1 MDDNMDSKSILEEL
15 LLKRSQQKKKMSPN
29 NYKERLF
36 VLTKTNLSYY
46 EYDKMKRGSRKGT
59 IEIKKIRCVEKVN
72 LEEQTPVERQYPFQ
86 IVYKEGLL
94 YIYALNEESRSQ
106 WLKALQK
113 EIRGNPHLLI
123 KYHSGFFVDGKFLC
137 CQQTCKAAPGCTLWE
152 AYAELH
158 TATSEEDRPPIFP
171 DRVLKIPRAVPVLK
185 MEKPSSSTTL
195 AQYDGDSKKTYG
207 SQPNV
212 NMRYIPREDCPDW
225 WQVRKLKSKCLT
237 VPMIQP
243 LGHMELE
250 KINEDFAGSHQRET
264 RFVNQSTSKI
274 SWGFPESSS
283 SEEEE
288 NLNDYDWFAGNISR
302 SQSEQLLRQKG
313 KEGAFMVRNSSQ
325 VGMYTV
331 SLFSH
336 AVKDKKGAVKHYHVH
351 TNAENKV
358 YLAENYCFDSI
369 PALIHYHQHNSAGMI
384 TRLRHPVSTKTN
396 KVPISAP
403 LGSGVWE
410 LKREDISLLKELG
423 SGQFGVVQLGK
434 WKGKYD
440 IAVKMIKEGSMSED
454 EFFQEAQTMM
464 KLSHPKLVKF
474 YGVCS
479 KRYPIYIVTEYIT
492 NGCLLNY
499 LKSHGKGL
507 EPSQLL
513 EMCYDVCEGMA
524 FLESHQ
530 FIHRDLAARNCLVDS
545 DLSVKVSDFGMT
557 RYVLDDQYVSSV
569 GTKFPV
575 KWSAPE
581 VFHYFKYSSKSD
593 VWAFGILMWEV
604 FTLGKQPYDLY
615 DNSQVVVKVSQGHRL
630 YRPQLASDTVYQ
642 IMYSCWHELPEKRPA
657 FQQLLAAIEPLRE
670 KDKP

>member
-1 MDDNMDSKSILEEL
+1 MVRDDNMDTKSILEEL
-15 LLKRSQQKKKMSPN
+15 LLKRSQQKKKMSPS

-46 EYDKMKRGSRKGT
+46 EYDKMKRGSRKGS

-86 IVYKEGLL
+86 IVYKDGLL
-94 YIYALNEESRSQ
+94 YVYASNEESRSQ

-113 EIRGNPHLLI
+113 
-123 KYHSGFFVDGKFLC
+123 D
-137 CQQTCKAAPGCTLWE
+137 AD
-152 AYAELH
+152 LH
-158 TATSEEDRPPIFP
+158 IATKQEKHRAPIFP
-171 DRVLKIPRAVPVLK
+171 DRVLKIPRAVPVLRTD
-185 MEKPSSSTTL
+185 EPSSSTAL
-195 AQYDGDSKKTYG
+195 VPYDSDPKKKYDSP
-207 SQPNV
+207 SNV
-212 NMRYIPREDCPDW
+212 NMQYIPREDCPDW
-225 WQVRKLKSKCLT
+225 WQVRKLKS
-237 VPMIQP
+237 
-243 LGHMELE
+243 
-250 KINEDFAGSHQRET
+250 NEDFASSNQRE
-264 RFVNQSTSKI
+264 RNVNHSTSKM
-274 SWGFPESSS
+274 SWGSPESSS

-288 NLNDYDWFAGNISR
+288 NLDDYDWFAGNISR

-325 VGMYTV
+325 AGMYTV
-331 SLFSH
+331 SLFSK
-336 AVKDKKGAVKHYHVH
+336 AMDDKKGTVKHYHVH
-351 TNAENKV
+351 TNAENKL
-358 YLAENYCFDSI
+358 YLAENYCFESI
-369 PALIHYHQHNSAGMI
+369 PKLIHYHQHNSAGMI
-384 TRLRHPVSTKTN
+384 TRLRHPVSTKAN
-396 KVPISAP
+396 KVPMSVS
-403 LGSGVWE
+403 LGNGIWE
-410 LKREDISLLKELG
+410 LKREEITLLKELG
-423 SGQFGVVQLGK
+423 SGQFGVVHLGK
-434 WKGKYD
+434 WKGEYD
-440 IAVKMIKEGSMSED
+440 VAVKMIKEGSMSED

-464 KLSHPKLVKF
+464 KLDHPKLVKF

-492 NGCLLNY
+492 HGCLLNY
-499 LKSHGKGL
+499 LKSHGKRL

-513 EMCYDVCEGMA
+513 EMCCDVCEGMA

-604 FTLGKQPYDLY
+604 FSLGKQPYDLY

-630 YRPQLASDTVYQ
+630 YRPQLASDTIYQ
-642 IMYSCWHELPEKRPA
+642 IMYSCWHELPEKRPT
-657 FQQLLAAIEPLRE
+657 FQQLLSSIEPLRE
-670 KDKP
+670 RDKP

>member
-1 MDDNMDSKSILEEL
+1 MDDNMDTESILEEL

-46 EYDKMKRGSRKGT
+46 EYDKMKRGSRKGS

-86 IVYKEGLL
+86 IVYKDGLL
-94 YIYALNEESRSQ
+94 YVYASNEESRSQ

-123 KYHSGFFVDGKFLC
+123 KYHSGFFVYGKFLC
-137 CQQTCKAAPGCTLWE
+137 CQQSCKAAPGCTLWE
-152 AYAELH
+152 AYADLH
-158 TATSEEDRPPIFP
+158 IEPKEEKHRVPIFP
-171 DRVLKIPRAVPVLK
+171 DRVLKIPRAVPILK
-185 MEKPSSSTTL
+185 MDEPSSSTAL
-195 AQYDGDSKKTYG
+195 AQYDSDSKKNCG
-207 SQPNV
+207 SQSNV
-212 NMRYIPREDCPDW
+212 NMWYMPREDCPDW
-225 WQVRKLKSKCLT
+225 WQVRRLKSS
-237 VPMIQP
+237 
-243 LGHMELE
+243 
-250 KINEDFAGSHQRET
+250 EDLACSNQRE
-264 RFVNQSTSKI
+264 RNVVDHSTLKM
-274 SWGFPESSS
+274 SWGSPESSS

-288 NLNDYDWFAGNISR
+288 NLDDYDWFAGNISR

-325 VGMYTV
+325 AGMYTV
-331 SLFSH
+331 SLFSK
-336 AVKDKKGAVKHYHVH
+336 AMNDKKGTVKHYHVH
-351 TNAENKV
+351 TNAENKL

-369 PALIHYHQHNSAGMI
+369 PKLIHYHQHNSAGMI
-384 TRLRHPVSTKTN
+384 TRLRHPVSTKAN
-396 KVPISAP
+396 KVPISVS
-403 LGSGVWE
+403 LGSGIWE
-410 LKREDISLLKELG
+410 LKREEITLLKELG
-423 SGQFGVVQLGK
+423 SGQFGVVHLGK
-434 WKGKYD
+434 WKGQYD
-440 IAVKMIKEGSMSED
+440 VAVKMIKEGSMSED

-464 KLSHPKLVKF
+464 KLNHPKLVKF

-492 NGCLLNY
+492 NGCLLSY
-499 LKSHGKGL
+499 LKSHGKRL

-545 DLSVKVSDFGMT
+545 DLSVKISDFGMT

-604 FTLGKQPYDLY
+604 FSLGKQPYDLY

-642 IMYSCWHELPEKRPA
+642 VMYRCWHELPEKRPT
-657 FQQLLAAIEPLRE
+657 FQQLLSSIEPLRE
-670 KDKP
+670 KDKT

>member
-1 MDDNMDSKSILEEL
+1 MDDNMNTESILEEL

-46 EYDKMKRGSRKGT
+46 EYDKMKRGSRKGS

-86 IVYKEGLL
+86 IVYKDGLL
-94 YIYALNEESRSQ
+94 YVYASNEESRSQ

-123 KYHSGFFVDGKFLC
+123 KYHSGFFAYGKFLC
-137 CQQTCKAAPGCTLWE
+137 CQQSCKAAPGCTLWE
-152 AYAELH
+152 AYADLH
-158 TATSEEDRPPIFP
+158 IEPKEEKHRVPIFP
-171 DRVLKIPRAVPVLK
+171 DRVLKVPRAVPVLK
-185 MEKPSSSTTL
+185 MDEPSSSTAL
-195 AQYDGDSKKTYG
+195 AQYDSDSKKNCG
-207 SQPNV
+207 SQSNV
-212 NMRYIPREDCPDW
+212 NTWFMPREDCPDW
-225 WQVRKLKSKCLT
+225 WQVRGLKSSE
-237 VPMIQP
+237 
-243 LGHMELE
+243 ELACS
-250 KINEDFAGSHQRET
+250 NQRERNAVDHGT
-264 RFVNQSTSKI
+264 LKM
-274 SWGFPESSS
+274 SWGSPESSS

-288 NLNDYDWFAGNISR
+288 NLDDYDWFAGNISR

-325 VGMYTV
+325 PGMYTV
-331 SLFSH
+331 SLFSK
-336 AVKDKKGAVKHYHVH
+336 AMNDKKGIVKHYHVH
-351 TNAENKV
+351 TNAENKL

-369 PALIHYHQHNSAGMI
+369 PKLIHYHQHNSAGI
-384 TRLRHPVSTKTN
+384 
-396 KVPISAP
+396 
-403 LGSGVWE
+403 WE
-410 LKREDISLLKELG
+410 LKREEITLLKELG
-423 SGQFGVVQLGK
+423 SGQFGVVHLGK
-434 WKGKYD
+434 WKGQYD
-440 IAVKMIKEGSMSED
+440 VAVKMIKEGSMSED

-464 KLSHPKLVKF
+464 KLNHPKLVKF

-499 LKSHGKGL
+499 LKSHGKRL

-604 FTLGKQPYDLY
+604 FSLGKQPYDLY
-615 DNSQVVVKVSQGHRL
+615 DNSQVVMKVSQGHRL
-630 YRPQLASDTVYQ
+630 YRPQLAWDTVYQ
-642 IMYSCWHELPEKRPA
+642 VMHSCWHELPEKRPT
-657 FQQLLAAIEPLRE
+657 FQQLLSSIEPLRE